1 MKKYLL
7 FVFVFFLSFL
17 LGCGNSPKGKWK
29 CVTEKQNFGLIGMH
43 SVITYDIEG
52 DGSVTKIT
60 DVYVEN
66 ISTGEKRNLHEK
78 EEGSWKIDNDTLFF
92 YDKKGK
98 IVDKN
103 EILTISSDRMV
114 LADEK
119 KGYKWEFLKAE

>member
-1 MKKYLL
+1 
-7 FVFVFFLSFL
+7 
-17 LGCGNSPKGKWK
+17 
-29 CVTEKQNFGLIGMH
+29 MH